1 MKWPIRNQKLKY
13 SNFWFQFRW
22 RPFVYNLK
30 KIKRDFFRQNE
41 IVFLLNQRPRPTIER
56 ISQQLI
62 SNYGELGG
70 LSSRSIRRII
80 REKNLLNRCS
90 SEELRKA
97 VESSISEVIKKNQ

>member
-1 MKWPIRNQKLKY
+1 M
-13 SNFWFQFRW
+13 W

-56 ISQQLI
+56 ISQQLT

-90 SEELRKA
+90 SEELREA